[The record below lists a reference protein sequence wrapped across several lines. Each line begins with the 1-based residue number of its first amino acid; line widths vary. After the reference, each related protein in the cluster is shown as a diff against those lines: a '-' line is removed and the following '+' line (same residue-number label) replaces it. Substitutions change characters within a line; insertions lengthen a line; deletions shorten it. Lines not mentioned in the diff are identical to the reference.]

1 MTPEQSGAAI
11 WASFDGESGH
21 RVHHPQ
27 ILRIGYNTPR
37 AKKPVQSSIAM
48 LGQLLL
54 HYRVVE
60 KIGEGGQGTVY
71 KVIDTTLDRP
81 AVIKVLPPDL
91 TDSASNLVRFER
103 EAKLASS
110 LDHPNICTIFGLHKV
125 GDIHFIA
132 MQYVEGRNVRQL
144 VDGKPLDLR
153 QALSIAVQVT
163 DALAA
168 AHARGIVHRD
178 IKARNVM
185 VTRSGT
191 VKVLDFGL
199 AKLIET
205 PHSVSSDPQLTE
217 VGVPYGTSTYAAPEQ
232 AQGLR
237 ADHRADI
244 FSTGVLL
251 YEMLAGT
258 WPFRGKTALDVR
270 YAVVYHKP
278 KPIIEARGEDSPA
291 LRRIQDILDKAL
303 AKLPEDRYQRIED
316 MRSDLQGVLREIDV
330 DSSVGITLTD
340 APMRTPATPTRPGS
354 FWTTPRK
361 IAAATLL
368 VLALSLIA
376 FKAYRPPADAGST
389 TINSLAVL
397 PFANNDQNS
406 EYLSDGITESLIES
420 LSRVPNLKV
429 KSSSTVF
436 HYKGR
441 EADPKKIGREL
452 GVHALL
458 SGSVTQVGDNLE
470 VSVELID
477 VRDDSHIWGERYAR
491 KVSEVV
497 ALPQQISR
505 DVSQRLRSRADGM
518 DHSQLTR
525 NYSPDSEAYR
535 LYLQGRYNWNKR
547 TVEGLKNGIHFFGQ
561 AILRDQDYGLAY
573 AGLADCYLLL
583 NVYNVTSADDSF
595 PKAEAASKK
604 ALSINGSLAEA
615 HTALGFV
622 TYRYRL
628 QWDEAEQHFKKAIA
642 LNPNYATSHQW
653 YASYLAAAGRVNEA
667 VVEAK
672 TAHEL
677 EPFSLT
683 IYSDYVRSLYYAG
696 RLEEARKESLKL
708 REMDQNFM
716 RAHYELGLILE
727 EEGKLEEAIAQF
739 KTTLRYSPD
748 SAFALTALGHA
759 QALAGKRS
767 DAEKAINRLQQLSK
781 QQYVSPFH
789 IAVIY
794 AGLDDRKLALD
805 WLEKS
810 RQERFNL
817 LPFIKVDP
825 VWKNLRSE
833 ARFVELAKG
842 LGLK

>member
-1 MTPEQSGAAI
+1 MI
-11 WASFDGESGH
+11 
-21 RVHHPQ
+21 
-27 ILRIGYNTPR
+27 
-37 AKKPVQSSIAM
+37 
-48 LGQLLL
+48 GQLLL

-91 TDSASNLVRFER
+91 LDSASNLMRFER

-125 GDIHFIA
+125 GDTQFIA
-132 MQYVEGRNVRQL
+132 MQYIEGRNVRQL
-144 VDGKPLDLR
+144 VGGQPLDLR
-153 QALSIAVQVT
+153 RALSIAIQVT

-168 AHARGIVHRD
+168 AHSRGIVHRD

-199 AKLIET
+199 AKLIES
-205 PHSVSSDPQLTE
+205 PHKDHSDPQLTE

-232 AQGLR
+232 AQGLK

-258 WPFRGKTALDVR
+258 WPFRGKTSLDVR

-278 KPIIEARGEDSPA
+278 KPIVEARGEDTPQ
-291 LRRIQDILDKAL
+291 LRRIEEILDKAL
-303 AKLPEDRYQRIED
+303 AKAPDDRYQRIED
-316 MRSDLQGVLREIDV
+316 MRSELQEVLREVDD
-330 DSSVGITLTD
+330 DSSLGNTLTD
-340 APMRTPATPTRPGS
+340 APLAAAPPALVPKPSRV
-354 FWTTPRK
+354 WTTPRR
-361 IAAATLL
+361 IIITALAALL
-368 VLALSLIA
+368 ILSLP
-376 FKAYRPPADAGST
+376 FVAYKLYQPVEPEATEG
-389 TINSLAVL
+389 INSLAVL
-397 PFANNDQNS
+397 PFANNDPAT
-406 EYLSDGITESLIES
+406 EYLSDGITESLIEN

-429 KSSSTVF
+429 KSRSTVF

-441 EADPKKIGREL
+441 ETDPKRIGREL

-458 SGSVTQVGDNLE
+458 SGRVVQQGDDLS

-477 VRDDSHIWGERYAR
+477 VRDDSHIWGERYGR
-491 KVSEVV
+491 KVSEIV

-505 DVSQRLRSRADGM
+505 DVSQKLRSRSDNI
-518 DHSQLTR
+518 DHAHLVR

-547 TVEGLKNGIHFFGQ
+547 TVEGLRSGIDYFGK

-583 NVYNVTSADDSF
+583 NVYNVTSAEDSY

-604 ALSINGSLAEA
+604 ALSINEGLAEA
-615 HTALGFV
+615 HTSLAFV

-628 QWDEAEQHFKKAIA
+628 RWAEAEDHFKKAIA
-642 LNPNYATSHQW
+642 LNPNYATAHQW
-653 YASYLAAAGRVNEA
+653 YGSYLAALGRHNEA

-683 IYSDYVRSLYYAG
+683 IYSDYIRSLYYAG
-696 RLEEARKESLKL
+696 RLEEAKTESLKL
-708 REMDQNFM
+708 IEMDPNFG
-716 RAHYELGLILE
+716 RAQYELGLVLE
-727 EEGKLEEAIAQF
+727 EEGKFEEAITAF
-739 KTTLRYSPD
+739 RNALKFLPD
-748 SAFALTALGHA
+748 NVAALTALGHA
-759 QALAGKRS
+759 QALAGKRAE
-767 DAEKAINRLQQLSK
+767 AEKVITRLEELSK
-781 QQYVSPFH
+781 QQYVSPFQT
-789 IAVIY
+789 AVVY
-794 AGLDDRKLALD
+794 AGLGERKLALD

-810 RQERFNL
+810 QEERFNW
-817 LPFIKVDP
+817 LPFIQVDP
-825 VWKNLRSE
+825 VFKSLRSE
-833 ARFVELAKG
+833 TRFIELLKS
-842 LGLK
+842 LGLKPQA

>member
-1 MTPEQSGAAI
+1 MI
-11 WASFDGESGH
+11 
-21 RVHHPQ
+21 
-27 ILRIGYNTPR
+27 
-37 AKKPVQSSIAM
+37 
-48 LGQLLL
+48 GQLLL

-91 TDSASNLVRFER
+91 TDSTSNLKRFER

-110 LDHPNICTIFGLHKV
+110 LDHPNICTIFGLHKA
-125 GDIHFIA
+125 GDTQFIA

-144 VDGKPLDLR
+144 VGGQPLDLR
-153 QALSIAVQVT
+153 RALSITIQVT

-168 AHARGIVHRD
+168 AHSSGIVHRD

-199 AKLIET
+199 AKLIES
-205 PHSVSSDPQLTE
+205 PHTAAIDPQLTE
-217 VGVPYGTSTYAAPEQ
+217 IGVPYGTSTYAAPEQ
-232 AQGLR
+232 AQGLK

-270 YAVVYHKP
+270 YAVVYHQP
-278 KPIIEARGEDSPA
+278 KPIVEARGEDSPV
-291 LRRIQDILDKAL
+291 LRRIQEILDKAM
-303 AKLPEDRYQRIED
+303 AKLPDDRYQRIED
-316 MRSDLQGVLREIDV
+316 MRTDLQEVLRDIDD
-330 DSSVGITLTD
+330 DSSVGSTLTD
-340 APMRTPATPTRPGS
+340 APFAAAPAKPAKPGH

-361 IAAATLL
+361 ITAIAAAAAVLL
-368 VLALSLIA
+368 VVLFLITFRA
-376 FKAYRPPADAGST
+376 DRPAESNA

-397 PFANNDQNS
+397 PFTNNDAS
-406 EYLSDGITESLIES
+406 AEYLSDGITESLIDS
-420 LSRVPNLKV
+420 LSRVPNLRV

-441 EADPKKIGREL
+441 TTDPKKIGREL

-458 SGSVTQVGDNLE
+458 SGSVVQTGDELK

-477 VRDDSHIWGERYAR
+477 VRDDSHIWGESYGR

-505 DVSQRLRSRADGM
+505 DVSERLRSRGDNM
-518 DHSQLTR
+518 DHAQLTR

-547 TVEGLKNGIHFFGQ
+547 TVEGLKSGIEYFGQ
-561 AILRDQDYGLAY
+561 AIQRDQDYGLAY

-583 NVYNVTSADDSF
+583 NVYNVTSAEDSY
-595 PKAEAASKK
+595 PKAEAASRK
-604 ALSINGSLAEA
+604 ALSINESLAEA
-615 HTALGFV
+615 HTSLAFV
-622 TYRYRL
+622 TYRYHL
-628 QWDEAEQHFKKAIA
+628 KWAEAEGHFKKAIT
-642 LNPNYATSHQW
+642 LNPNYATAHQW
-653 YASYLAAAGRVNEA
+653 YASYLAASGRLNEA
-667 VVEAK
+667 VVQAK

-683 IYSDYVRSLYYAG
+683 IYSDYIRSLYYAG
-696 RLEEARKESLKL
+696 RLEDARNEALKL
-708 REMDQNFM
+708 REMDANFA
-716 RAHYELGLILE
+716 RAHYELGLVLE
-727 EEGKLEEAIAQF
+727 EEGKLDEAIGEFRLSLKAV
-739 KTTLRYSPD
+739 PD
-748 SAFALTALGHA
+748 NVAALTALGHA
-759 QALAGKRS
+759 QALAGKRA
-767 DAEKAINRLQQLSK
+767 DAEKVIARLQELSK
-781 QQYVSPFH
+781 QQYVSPFQT
-789 IAVIY
+789 AVVY
-794 AGLDDRKLALD
+794 AGLDERRLALD

-810 RQERFNL
+810 QQERFNW

-825 VWKNLRSE
+825 VFKKLRSE
-833 ARFVELAKG
+833 QRFVELSKN
-842 LGLK
+842 LGLN

>member
-1 MTPEQSGAAI
+1 
-11 WASFDGESGH
+11 
-21 RVHHPQ
+21 
-27 ILRIGYNTPR
+27 
-37 AKKPVQSSIAM
+37 M
-48 LGQLLL
+48 LGQILL
-54 HYRVVE
+54 HYCVVE

-71 KVIDTTLDRP
+71 KVLDTTLDRP

-125 GDIHFIA
+125 GDIQFIA
-132 MQYVEGRNVRQL
+132 MQYVEGRNVREL

-153 QALSIAVQVT
+153 RALAIAVQVT

-191 VKVLDFGL
+191 VKILDFGL

-205 PHSVSSDPQLTE
+205 PQSVSSDPQLTE

-232 AQGLR
+232 AQGFK

-278 KPIIEARGEDSPA
+278 KPIIEARGEDSSA

-303 AKLPEDRYQRIED
+303 AKVPEDRYQRIDD
-316 MRSDLQGVLREIDV
+316 MRTDLQAVLREIDT
-330 DSSVGITLTD
+330 DATLGNTLTD
-340 APMRTPATPTRPGS
+340 APLVIKPAK
-354 FWTTPRK
+354 FWTTSRA
-361 IAAATLL
+361 IAAAILL
-368 VLALSLIA
+368 LLALAFIA
-376 FKAYRPPADAGST
+376 FQTYKPAAGST
-389 TINSLAVL
+389 AINSLAVL
-397 PFANNDQNS
+397 PFANSDPSS

-429 KSSSTVF
+429 KSRSTVF
-436 HYKGR
+436 HYKGG

-458 SGSVTQVGDNLE
+458 SGRVVQTGDNLE

-491 KVSEVV
+491 KVSEIV

-505 DVSQRLRSRADGM
+505 DVSQRLRSRSDDV
-518 DHSQLTR
+518 DHSQLTS

-547 TVEGLKNGIHFFGQ
+547 TVEGLQSGIDYFGQ
-561 AILRDQDYGLAY
+561 AIMRDQDYALAY

-604 ALSINGSLAEA
+604 ALSINESLAEA
-615 HTALGFV
+615 HTSLGFV

-628 QWDEAEQHFKKAIA
+628 RWDEAEQHFKKAIA
-642 LNPNYATSHQW
+642 LNPSYATGHQW
-653 YASYLAAAGRVNEA
+653 YASYLAAANRMNEA
-667 VVEAK
+667 VAEGK

-683 IYSDYVRSLYYAG
+683 IYSDYVRTLYYAG
-696 RLEEARKESLKL
+696 RLEEARREVQKL
-708 REMDQNFM
+708 REMDQEFA

-727 EEGKLEEAIAQF
+727 EEGKLEEAIAEF
-739 KTTLRYSPD
+739 KTALKSSPD
-748 SAFALTALGHA
+748 NIFALTALGHS

-767 DAEKAINRLQQLSK
+767 DGQKVISRLQQLSK

-789 IAVIY
+789 IAVVY
-794 AGLDDRKLALD
+794 AGLDERKLALD
-805 WLEKS
+805 WLEKA

-817 LPFIKVDP
+817 VPFIKVDP
-825 VWKNLRSE
+825 VLKNLRSE
-833 ARFVELAKG
+833 ARFIELAKG

>member
-1 MTPEQSGAAI
+1 
-11 WASFDGESGH
+11 
-21 RVHHPQ
+21 
-27 ILRIGYNTPR
+27 
-37 AKKPVQSSIAM
+37 M

-125 GDIHFIA
+125 GDIQFIA
-132 MQYVEGRNVRQL
+132 MQYVEGRNVREI
-144 VDGKPLDLR
+144 VDGRPLDLR
-153 QALSIAVQVT
+153 RALSIAIQVT

-168 AHARGIVHRD
+168 AHSRGIVHRD

-199 AKLIET
+199 AKLIES
-205 PHSVSSDPQLTE
+205 PHAVASDPQVTE

-232 AQGLR
+232 AQGLK

-278 KPIIEARGEDSPA
+278 KPIVEARGEDSAA

-303 AKLPEDRYQRIED
+303 AKAPEDRYQKIEN
-316 MRSDLQGVLREIDV
+316 MRSDLQEVLREIDV
-330 DSSVGITLTD
+330 DTTAGNTLPDTTSVTSVPKLF
-340 APMRTPATPTRPGS
+340 PARS
-354 FWTTPRK
+354 LWTTPRK
-361 IAAATLL
+361 ITAATLGL
-368 VLALSLIA
+368 IAIVALCLIA
-376 FKAYRPPADAGST
+376 FRASQSDESDS

-397 PFANNDQNS
+397 PFTNSDPGS
-406 EYLSDGITESLIES
+406 EYLSDGITESLIDS

-441 EADPKKIGREL
+441 ETDPKKIGREL

-458 SGSVTQVGDNLE
+458 SGTVSQVGDDLSVN
-470 VSVELID
+470 VELID
-477 VRDDSHIWGERYAR
+477 VRDDSHIWGERYSR

-505 DVSQRLRSRADGM
+505 DVSQRLRSRTDM
-518 DHSQLTR
+518 DHAQMAR

-547 TVEGLKNGIHFFGQ
+547 TVEGLQNGIEYFGK
-561 AILRDQDYGLAY
+561 AIQRDQDYALAY

-583 NVYNVTSADDSF
+583 NVYNVTSADDSY
-595 PKAEAASKK
+595 PKAEAASRK
-604 ALSINGSLAEA
+604 ALSINESLAEA

-622 TYRYRL
+622 LYRYHL
-628 QWDEAEQHFKKAIA
+628 KWAEAEEHFKKAIT
-642 LNPNYATSHQW
+642 LNPNYATAHQW
-653 YASYLAAAGRVNEA
+653 YGSYLAASGRLNEA

-683 IYSDYVRSLYYAG
+683 IYSDYIRNLYYAG
-696 RLEEARKESLKL
+696 RLDEARKESLKL
-708 REMDQNFM
+708 LETDPSFA
-716 RAHYELGLILE
+716 RAHYELGLVLE
-727 EEGKLEEAIAQF
+727 EEGKLEEAINEFRLGLKA
-739 KTTLRYSPD
+739 LPD
-748 SAFALTALGHA
+748 NVAALTALGHA
-759 QALAGKRS
+759 QGRAGKRAE
-767 DAEKAINRLQQLSK
+767 AEKVIDRLQELSK
-781 QQYVSPFH
+781 RQYVSPFQT
-789 IAVIY
+789 AVVY
-794 AGLDDRKLALD
+794 AGMDERKLALD

-810 RQERFNL
+810 REERFNW
-817 LPFIKVDP
+817 LPFINVDP
-825 VWKNLRSE
+825 VLKNLREE
-833 ARFVELAKG
+833 ARFVELWKS
-842 LGLK
+842 LGHG

>member
-1 MTPEQSGAAI
+1 
-11 WASFDGESGH
+11 
-21 RVHHPQ
+21 
-27 ILRIGYNTPR
+27 
-37 AKKPVQSSIAM
+37 M

-125 GDIHFIA
+125 GDIQFIA
-132 MQYVEGRNVRQL
+132 MQYVEGRNVREI
-144 VDGKPLDLR
+144 VDGRPLDLR
-153 QALSIAVQVT
+153 RALSIAIQVT

-168 AHARGIVHRD
+168 AHSRGIVHRD

-199 AKLIET
+199 AKLIES
-205 PHSVSSDPQLTE
+205 PHAVSSDPQVTE

-232 AQGLR
+232 AQGLK

-278 KPIIEARGEDSPA
+278 KPIVEARGEDSPA
-291 LRRIQDILDKAL
+291 LRRIQEILDKAL
-303 AKLPEDRYQRIED
+303 AKAPEDRYEKIEN
-316 MRSDLQGVLREIDV
+316 MRSELQEVLREIDV
-330 DSSVGITLTD
+330 ETTAGNTLPDTTTVTA
-340 APMRTPATPTRPGS
+340 APKLGAARA

-361 IAAATLL
+361 LTAVAAALL
-368 VLALSLIA
+368 VIVALSLIA
-376 FKAYRPPADAGST
+376 FRPRPDASDT

-397 PFANNDQNS
+397 PFTNSDPNN
-406 EYLSDGITESLIES
+406 EYLSDGITESLIDS

-441 EADPKKIGREL
+441 ETDPKKIGREL

-458 SGSVTQVGDNLE
+458 SGTVSQVGDDLA

-477 VRDDSHIWGERYAR
+477 VRDDSHIWGERYSR

-505 DVSQRLRSRADGM
+505 DVSQRLRSRADNM
-518 DHSQLTR
+518 DHAQMTR
-525 NYSPDSEAYR
+525 IYSPDSEAYR
-535 LYLQGRYNWNKR
+535 LYLQGRFNWNKR
-547 TVEGLKNGIHFFGQ
+547 TVEGLQNGIEYFGK
-561 AILRDQDYGLAY
+561 AIQRDQDYALAY

-595 PKAEAASKK
+595 PKAEAASRK
-604 ALSINGSLAEA
+604 ALSINESLAEA

-622 TYRYRL
+622 TYRYHL
-628 QWDEAEQHFKKAIA
+628 KWAEAEEHFKKAIT
-642 LNPNYATSHQW
+642 LNPNYATAHQW
-653 YASYLAAAGRVNEA
+653 YGSYLAASGRLNEA

-683 IYSDYVRSLYYAG
+683 IYSDYIRSLYYAG
-696 RLEEARKESLKL
+696 RLDEARKESLKL
-708 REMDQNFM
+708 LETDPSFA
-716 RAHYELGLILE
+716 RAHYELGLVLE
-727 EEGKLEEAIAQF
+727 EEGKLEEAINEF
-739 KTTLRYSPD
+739 KLGLKQLPD
-748 SAFALTALGHA
+748 NVAALTALGHA
-759 QALAGKRS
+759 QARAGKRA
-767 DAEKAINRLQQLSK
+767 DAEKVIARLQELSK
-781 QQYVSPFH
+781 RQYVSPFQT
-789 IAVIY
+789 AVVY
-794 AGLDDRKLALD
+794 AGMDERTLALD

-810 RQERFNL
+810 RDERFNW

-825 VWKNLRSE
+825 VFKNLREE
-833 ARFVELAKG
+833 ARFVELTKS
-842 LGLK
+842 LGHR

>member
-1 MTPEQSGAAI
+1 MI
-11 WASFDGESGH
+11 
-21 RVHHPQ
+21 
-27 ILRIGYNTPR
+27 
-37 AKKPVQSSIAM
+37 
-48 LGQLLL
+48 GQLLL

-91 TDSASNLVRFER
+91 TDSTSNLMRFER

-132 MQYVEGRNVRQL
+132 MQYIEGRNVRQL
-144 VDGKPLDLR
+144 VGGQPLDLR
-153 QALSIAVQVT
+153 RALTITIQVA

-168 AHARGIVHRD
+168 AHSSGIVHRD

-199 AKLIET
+199 AKLIES
-205 PHSVSSDPQLTE
+205 PHKDTSDPQLTE

-278 KPIIEARGEDSPA
+278 KPIVEARAEDSPQ
-291 LRRIQDILDKAL
+291 LRRIQEILDKAL

-316 MRSDLQGVLREIDV
+316 LRSDLQEVLREVDD
-330 DSSVGITLTD
+330 DSSLGNTLTD
-340 APMRTPATPTRPGS
+340 APQTAPPRWTTKPSTS
-354 FWTTPRK
+354 WTTPRRVMVVAV
-361 IAAATLL
+361 AAILI
-368 VLALSLIA
+368 LALPFIV
-376 FKAYRPPADAGST
+376 YRLYQPAESEATAG
-389 TINSLAVL
+389 INSLAVL
-397 PFANNDQNS
+397 PFANSDPAT
-406 EYLSDGITESLIES
+406 EYLSDGITESLIEN

-429 KSSSTVF
+429 KSRNTVF

-441 EADPKKIGREL
+441 ETDPKKIGREL

-458 SGSVTQVGDNLE
+458 SGLVVQQGDDLS

-477 VRDDSHIWGERYAR
+477 VRDDSHIWGERYSR

-505 DVSQRLRSRADGM
+505 DVSQKLRSRADNL
-518 DHSQLTR
+518 DHAQLTR

-547 TVEGLKNGIHFFGQ
+547 TVEGLRSGIDYFGE
-561 AILRDQDYGLAY
+561 AIKRDQDYGLAY

-583 NVYNVTSADDSF
+583 NVYNVTSADESY

-604 ALSINGSLAEA
+604 ALSINESLAEA
-615 HTALGFV
+615 HTSLAFV
-622 TYRYRL
+622 TYRYHLR
-628 QWDEAEQHFKKAIA
+628 WAEADGHFKKAIA
-642 LNPNYATSHQW
+642 LNPNYATAHQW
-653 YASYLAAAGRVNEA
+653 YGSYLAALGRHNEA
-667 VVEAK
+667 VVEAR

-696 RLEEARKESLKL
+696 RLTEAKKESLKL
-708 REMDQNFM
+708 VEMDPNFG

-727 EEGKLEEAIAQF
+727 EEGKPEEAIAAF
-739 KTTLRYSPD
+739 KVGLKFLPD
-748 SAFALTALGHA
+748 NVAALTALGHA
-759 QALAGKRS
+759 QGLAGKRA
-767 DAEKAINRLQQLSK
+767 DAEKIINRLQELSK
-781 QQYVSPFH
+781 QQYVSPFQM
-789 IAVIY
+789 AVVY
-794 AGLDDRKLALD
+794 AGLDERQLALD

-810 RQERFNL
+810 RQERFNW
-817 LPFIKVDP
+817 LPFIQVDP
-825 VWKNLRSE
+825 VFKNLRSE
-833 ARFVELAKG
+833 ARFLELSKG
-842 LGLK
+842 LGLAK

>member
-1 MTPEQSGAAI
+1 
-11 WASFDGESGH
+11 
-21 RVHHPQ
+21 
-27 ILRIGYNTPR
+27 
-37 AKKPVQSSIAM
+37 M

-71 KVIDTTLDRP
+71 KVFDTTLDRP

-125 GDIHFIA
+125 GDVQFIA
-132 MQYVEGRNVRQL
+132 MQYIEGRNVREI

-153 QALSIAVQVT
+153 RALLIAIQVA

-168 AHARGIVHRD
+168 AHSRGIVHRD

-251 YEMLAGT
+251 YEMLVGT

-278 KPIIEARGEDSPA
+278 KPIVEARGEYSPA
-291 LRRIQDILDKAL
+291 LRRIQEILDKAL
-303 AKLPEDRYQRIED
+303 AKAPQDRYQKIED
-316 MRSDLQGVLREIDV
+316 MRSELQQVLREFDV
-330 DSSVGITLTD
+330 DSSVGNTLTD
-340 APMRTPATPTRPGS
+340 APATTSVPRLLAARP

-361 IAAATLL
+361 ISVAAVVLL
-368 VLALSLIA
+368 VLVGLALIA
-376 FKAYRPPADAGST
+376 FRRNSAVEVDST
-389 TINSLAVL
+389 ITSLAVL
-397 PFANNDQNS
+397 PFTNSDPNS
-406 EYLSDGITESLIES
+406 EYLSDGITESLIDS

-441 EADPKKIGREL
+441 ETDPTKIGREL

-458 SGSVTQVGDNLE
+458 SGTISQVGDDLS

-477 VRDDSHIWGERYAR
+477 VRDDSHIWGERYGR

-505 DVSQRLRSRADGM
+505 DVSQRLRSRTDNM
-518 DHSQLTR
+518 DHAQLTR

-547 TVEGLKNGIHFFGQ
+547 TVEGLQNGIDYFGK
-561 AILRDQDYGLAY
+561 AIRRDQDYALAY

-583 NVYNVTSADDSF
+583 NVYNVTSADDSY
-595 PKAEAASKK
+595 PKAEAASRK
-604 ALSINGSLAEA
+604 ALSINESLAEA

-622 TYRYRL
+622 TYRYHL
-628 QWDEAEQHFKKAIA
+628 KWAEAEEHFKKAIA
-642 LNPNYATSHQW
+642 LNPNYATGHQW
-653 YASYLAAAGRVNEA
+653 YASLLAASGRLNEA

-672 TAHEL
+672 TAHDL

-683 IYSDYVRSLYYAG
+683 IYSDYIRCLYYAD
-696 RLEEARKESLKL
+696 RLDEARKESLKL
-708 REMDQNFM
+708 METDPGFA
-716 RAHYELGLILE
+716 RAHYELGLVLE
-727 EEGKLEEAIAQF
+727 EEGKLEEAINEF
-739 KTTLRYSPD
+739 KLGLKQLPD
-748 SAFALTALGHA
+748 NVTALTALGHA
-759 QALAGKRS
+759 QARVGRRAE
-767 DAEKAINRLQQLSK
+767 AEKVIARLQELSK
-781 QQYVSPFH
+781 RQYVSPFQT
-789 IAVIY
+789 AVVY
-794 AGLDDRKLALD
+794 AGMDERKLALD

-810 RQERFNL
+810 RDERFNW

-825 VWKNLRSE
+825 VLKNLRSE
-833 ARFVELAKG
+833 SRFVELAKS
-842 LGLK
+842 LNLTN